1 MTSLTSAVFV
11 VFSAWCSLTF
21 ELAVAR
27 EEEAAH
33 ARRMAEEEEDE

>member
-1 MTSLTSAVFV
+1 MTSLTSVVFV
-11 VFSAWCSLTF
+11 LFSAWCSLTF

-33 ARRMAEEEEDE
+33 ARRIGEEEE